1 MALNIEKRDEDFI
14 DYKLKP
20 DKEYMVFKTEFK
32 GIPYYKIQIT
42 RKDANGNVIKGYK
55 PIRLR
60 KGMELQDRSIIKIK
74 KAFEDFYVKGYET
87 IFTLFIYEY
96 ELCKNTQLEQENAL
110 NEFQNNLAT
119 SQFEDFGSEIEVTDD
134 MLPF

>member
-87 IFTLFIYEY
+87 IFTLYIY
-96 ELCKNTQLEQENAL
+96 N
-110 NEFQNNLAT
+110 
-119 SQFEDFGSEIEVTDD
+119 S
-134 MLPF
+134 